1 MSNVIDGNYYTKD
14 HEWLSIQGETAR
26 LGITDYAQENLG
38 DVVFVELPSVGDEF
52 ETGATVATIESVK
65 AVAEVYLPIAGE
77 VSAVNEDL
85 STDAAILNSSPYENG
100 WLVEFNGFNSSAL
113 SDLMD
118 AEAYRQ
124 FLTTL

>member
-14 HEWLSIQGETAR
+14 HEWLSIQGETAK

-85 STDAAILNSSPYENG
+85 STDAAILNSSPYESG
-100 WLVEFNGFNSSAL
+100 WLVEFSGFNSSAL

>member
-1 MSNVIDGNYYTKD
+1 MSNVVEGNYYTKD
-14 HEWLSIQGETAR
+14 HEWLNIEGEKAK

-65 AVAEVYLPIAGE
+65 AVAEVYLPIAGQ
-77 VSAVNEDL
+77 VSAINEDL
-85 STDAAILNSSPYENG
+85 AADAAVLNSSPYENG
-100 WLVEFNGFNSSAL
+100 WLVEFTGFDSSAL
-113 SDLMD
+113 GDLMD
-118 AEAYRQ
+118 AAGYKE

>member
-85 STDAAILNSSPYENG
+85 STDAAILNSSPYESG